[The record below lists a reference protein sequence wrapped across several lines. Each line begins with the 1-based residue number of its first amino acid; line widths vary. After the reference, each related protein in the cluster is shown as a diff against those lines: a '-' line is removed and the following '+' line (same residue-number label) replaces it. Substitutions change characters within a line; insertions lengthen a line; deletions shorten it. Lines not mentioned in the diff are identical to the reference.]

1 MEILQIARGDRFCF
15 KVANVNRECLLDR
28 TIQSMNTLIEANLSC
43 LEQGITLLEAISP
56 NVYARK
62 CPEIFG
68 SSIGGHFRHNIDHY
82 IAFMDG
88 FESSEIDYDSRE
100 RRETMEEDPSEASRV
115 MARLSIFLKKISGED
130 LDQPLRIRMDDGGDS
145 SWSQTTLRREL
156 QFLLSHTIH
165 HYALVVSI
173 ATRYGINEF
182 PDGFGVAPST
192 LHYREAKGA

>member
-1 MEILQIARGDRFCF
+1 
-15 KVANVNRECLLDR
+15 
-28 TIQSMNTLIEANLSC
+28 MNTLIEANLSC
-43 LEQGITLLEAISP
+43 LEQGTTLLEGISP

-82 IAFMDG
+82 VAFMDG

-100 RRETMEEDPSEASRV
+100 RRETMEEDPLEASRV
-115 MARLSIFLKKISGED
+115 MSRLSIFLKQISGED

-173 ATRYGINEF
+173 AARYGINEF

-192 LHYREAKGA
+192 LHYREAKGT

>member
-1 MEILQIARGDRFCF
+1 
-15 KVANVNRECLLDR
+15 
-28 TIQSMNTLIEANLSC
+28 MNTLIEANLSC
-43 LEQGITLLEAISP
+43 LEQGITLLEAIP
-56 NVYARK
+56 PTVYARK

-82 IAFMDG
+82 VAFMDG
-88 FESSEIDYDSRE
+88 LEFSEIDYDARDRS
-100 RRETMEEDPSEASRV
+100 ETTEEDPLEASRI
-115 MARLSIFLKKISGED
+115 MARLSICLKQIEED
-130 LDQPLRIRMDDGGDS
+130 DPDRPLRIRMDDGGDS
-145 SWSQTTLRREL
+145 AWSQTTLRREL

-192 LHYREAKGA
+192 LNYHEAKGA